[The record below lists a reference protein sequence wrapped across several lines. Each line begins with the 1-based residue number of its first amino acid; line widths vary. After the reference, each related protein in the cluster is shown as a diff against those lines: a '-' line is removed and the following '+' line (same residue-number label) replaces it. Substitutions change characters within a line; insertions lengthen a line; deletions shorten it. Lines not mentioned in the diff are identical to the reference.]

1 MKEDLV
7 EPEIV
12 RAIQEHLCGFL
23 LDHVISKDGEFY
35 CDPFVSIGVVDPQK
49 TWKSLTRNETYSH

>member
-1 MKEDLV
+1 MKEDLI

-35 CDPFVSIGVVDPQK
+35 CDPFVSIGVIDPQK
-49 TWKSLTRNETYSH
+49 NMEISDEE

>member
-1 MKEDLV
+1 MKEDLI

-23 LDHVISKDGEFY
+23 LDHVINKDGEFY
-35 CDPFVSIGVVDPQK
+35 CDQSVSLGVLDTNRDFDNDLHYEK
-49 TWKSLTRNETYSH
+49 

>member
-1 MKEDLV
+1 MKEDLI

-23 LDHVISKDGEFY
+23 LDHVINKDGEFY
-35 CDPFVSIGVVDPQK
+35 CDPFVSIGVLDTQK
-49 TWKSLTRNETYSH
+49 GTEISDEE